1 MAIGLAMVGRGAL
14 ETALLKILLDLNMIN
29 TIEYTTILFTA
40 LTTTILTPLI
50 FSLAIEHKLKR

>member
-1 MAIGLAMVGRGAL
+1 MVGRGAL